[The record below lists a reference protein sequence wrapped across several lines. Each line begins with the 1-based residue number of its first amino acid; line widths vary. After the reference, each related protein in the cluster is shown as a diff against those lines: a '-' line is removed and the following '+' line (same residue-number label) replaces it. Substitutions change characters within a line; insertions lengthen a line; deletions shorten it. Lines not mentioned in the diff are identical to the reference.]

1 MHGRRERGG
10 KGAVADKGQ
19 EGGEGGD
26 GGRKVAMVV
35 VVGREMVGINCG
47 RSRLIYAQTF
57 GFM

>member
-1 MHGRRERGG
+1 M
-10 KGAVADKGQ
+10 GAVADRGA
-19 EGGEGGD
+19 GGGD

-57 GFM
+57 GFT